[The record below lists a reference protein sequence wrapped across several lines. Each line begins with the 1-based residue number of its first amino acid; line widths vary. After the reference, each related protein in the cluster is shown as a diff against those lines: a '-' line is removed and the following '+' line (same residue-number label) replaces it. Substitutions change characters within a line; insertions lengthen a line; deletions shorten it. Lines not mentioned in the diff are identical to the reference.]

1 MPVQLN
7 EAILKMLLNTLK
19 DQFLDEAD
27 QAVKDGAEILQRVI
41 QIPFD
46 ENPDNEGQ
54 YRELL
59 SVMGA
64 AARDANLLD

>member
-1 MPVQLN
+1 MALELN
-7 EAILKMLLNTLK
+7 EAVQKLILNAIKA
-19 DQFLDEAD
+19 QFLGDAD
-27 QAVKDGAEILQRVI
+27 PAIKDGAEIVQRVI
-41 QIPFD
+41 MIPFD

-59 SVMGA
+59 SVMGK